1 MDSEDSSEGELEDDE
16 DWTLPTSNL
25 FVLLL
30 RVPPMEQFLQ
40 REPLLLLPM
49 LVGDP
54 QLVEVEL
61 PVPPPLGNQDHLDL
75 LLPPFRAGLFKSR
88 NCLFRL
94 SFFAITRTK
103 GLLRKED
110 RS

>member
-1 MDSEDSSEGELEDDE
+1 MDSEDSWEGELEDDE
-16 DWTLPTSNL
+16 DWTSPTSKL

-40 REPLLLLPM
+40 REPLLLLLT

-61 PVPPPLGNQDHLDL
+61 PVLPPLGNQDHLDL
-75 LLPPFRAGLFKSR
+75 LLTPLQSWVSKSR
-88 NCLFRL
+88 NCLFR
-94 SFFAITRTK
+94 
-103 GLLRKED
+103 
-110 RS
+110 

>member
-40 REPLLLLPM
+40 REPLLLLLT

-61 PVPPPLGNQDHLDL
+61 PVPPPLGNQDHPDL
-75 LLPPFRAGLFKSR
+75 LLPPLQSWALLAQELFFR
-88 NCLFRL
+88 
-94 SFFAITRTK
+94 
-103 GLLRKED
+103 
-110 RS
+110 